1 MSKLITTETLK
12 ESAYKE
18 QKAGRA
24 VVYKNPIKTLDAP
37 VNNDVLMDNTIVLKN
52 KEYKSPYEMAL
63 NEREPIASRI
73 ARGSFALHEPSDL
86 YDFVDATRLD
96 VTRRVLA
103 EPILFP
109 FIYNTL
115 SNANFSR
122 TMTLQ
127 EILPI
132 GIVFEQNEGSGESV
146 PMGDFKTGATETLT
160 QQIMAA
166 GYTWDLAFEL
176 YNSLFDMQRL
186 NDAMARGY
194 AAEVNDSHLYPI
206 INGSYGTV
214 GTAKWSAASTVGDTW
229 MEKWYHTI
237 LDARRDLRER
247 TDPVTE
253 KAIDTSGTVL
263 LCSKADA
270 EDVMWVING
279 QLNSPAD
286 SKNLASIPGIQTV
299 LGYDG
304 DVIDVGEKTYTYTG
318 VTDGTCYLIKPIPR
332 GFISAWKRQLT
343 MLVQS
348 QGDILKLEREKRAW
362 YYVRA
367 IYNTFGITN
376 YVQKIT
382 LPTR

>member
-1 MSKLITTETLK
+1 MQLITSEILREQAYKKEKSGRAIVYKHGIKDAAGLNANRNETLMDT
-12 ESAYKE
+12 
-18 QKAGRA
+18 
-24 VVYKNPIKTLDAP
+24 VVKVKSKD
-37 VNNDVLMDNTIVLKN
+37 
-52 KEYKSPYEMAL
+52 YKSPYEMKL
-63 NEREPIASRI
+63 NNRESVASRI
-73 ARGSFALHEPSDL
+73 AQGNFALHQPDDL

-103 EPILFP
+103 EPILFQ
-109 FIYNTL
+109 FIYNVL
-115 SNANFSR
+115 SNPNFTK

-132 GIVFEQNEGSGESV
+132 GVVFAENEGSGESV
-146 PMGDFKTGATETLT
+146 KLGDFKTGSTETIT
-160 QQIMAA
+160 QEILAA
-166 GYTWDLAFEL
+166 GYTWDLAFEM
-176 YNSLFDMQRL
+176 YNVLFDMQRL
-186 NDAMARGY
+186 NDAVARAY
-194 AAEVNDSHLYPI
+194 AAEVNDSHLDPI
-206 INGSYGTV
+206 ITGTYT
-214 GTAKWSAASTVGDTW
+214 GDKATAASTVGDTW

-247 TDPVTE
+247 EDPITG
-253 KAIDTSGTVL
+253 KRIDTSGTVL

-286 SKNLASIPGIQTV
+286 SKNLSTIPGIQTV

-304 DVIDVGEKTYTYTG
+304 DEITVGDKTYSYDG
-318 VTDGTCYLIKPIPR
+318 VSDGTCFLIKPIPR

-343 MLVQS
+343 ALVQS
-348 QGDILKLEREKRAW
+348 QGNILNLERERRAW
-362 YYVRA
+362 YYVRG